1 MSDGTVKHDLLPHGE
16 MLRQAIRW
24 ISARREEDPK
34 IPSVK
39 LIQEAALR
47 FDLSPP
53 EEQFLIANFIQS
65 PSRSDV

>member
-1 MSDGTVKHDLLPHGE
+1 MSDGTVKHDLLSHGE

-24 ISARREEDPK
+24 MSARRAEEPK
-34 IPSVK
+34 TPLIK

-53 EEQFLIANFIQS
+53 EEQFLIESFQS
-65 PSRSDV
+65 PPRSGA

>member
-1 MSDGTVKHDLLPHGE
+1 

-24 ISARREEDPK
+24 MSARRAEEPK
-34 IPSVK
+34 TPLVK

-53 EEQFLIANFIQS
+53 EEQFLVSNWKET
-65 PSRSDV
+65 PGDG